1 MYNPNELRKIQLKKL
16 EMLKDIVHCCEKN
29 NLTYWLDSGTLLGA
43 VRHKG
48 FIPWD
53 DDIDIAMPLE
63 DAKTLNEI
71 YSSEDYEIR
80 STEIESGV
88 NFYKVISKKDFVC
101 SGDEVL
107 KVDIDIFVM
116 QYYPNSLFLKFFN
129 AFYHLRKNRSE
140 EFQWKLCLENI
151 SINLRRKF
159 EKIGYFSSKSLA
171 EKIRKICE
179 RNPKKWDFVSYTYD
193 CGFYLYF
200 WKKNEIFPLGVML
213 FEDTYFKVP
222 KDYHIYL
229 KKLYYSYE
237 KLPPVSRRRPPHYTN
252 YEITLFH
259 KKKEEE

>member
-107 KVDIDIFVM
+107 KVD
-116 QYYPNSLFLKFFN
+116 
-129 AFYHLRKNRSE
+129 KND
-140 EFQWKLCLENI
+140 Q
-151 SINLRRKF
+151 
-159 EKIGYFSSKSLA
+159 
-171 EKIRKICE
+171 
-179 RNPKKWDFVSYTYD
+179 
-193 CGFYLYF
+193 
-200 WKKNEIFPLGVML
+200 GV
-213 FEDTYFKVP
+213 
-222 KDYHIYL
+222 
-229 KKLYYSYE
+229 
-237 KLPPVSRRRPPHYTN
+237 
-252 YEITLFH
+252 
-259 KKKEEE
+259 